1 MFAQVVP
8 PKFGEPQGSAR
19 AAGAPAFAEHVR
31 EQGSGQGTAEM
42 VASFAPI
49 KAVANEGSGRAD
61 RRRWNDADRREQ
73 IPTGVGELREC
84 VVVGNRADLDEAVG
98 QRHRD
103 GTGEMV
109 ITRPGERHVGRH
121 AARASDRR
129 GSVAGELEHG
139 FKESGNIGSGES
151 VIAVAPLGFN
161 GDESTIEQSC
171 EVLTRGRDGD
181 TRMAGEFGH
190 GVRPLVEQGIEE
202 RDPSRVTE
210 QTADCDNI
218 ACTHGMEVYGCTFRR
233 VPKRWRRTL
242 DNMSAPITL
251 STSEAV
257 CAALHDPSLEPPPPP
272 ASIGHGAT
280 AALRA
285 AMARF
290 SSGTWHAERRT
301 QVEMVLGALD
311 PGSVRSA
318 AFEIASRL
326 IEVHEQVDAV
336 ADLAFRVPT
345 EAMLAMLGVSG
356 DHALLVDDVR
366 AVAEVIGRGASA
378 NEASDAATERL
389 LAACS
394 RTDRNA
400 LAVVS
405 VLYQTHDAT
414 AALFVETTLA
424 NHRHAHRA
432 PAVNQTRR
440 VVVTETLIDG
450 IRLSPGSIVV
460 LDLATAGLEFGAGPH
475 QCPGRSVA
483 EAIVDGIVAA
493 IDPARCVLR
502 DISASVTDDG
512 RPTSILTG
520 PSGAPGSPTYT
531 KRGRS
536 CWSTFTT
543 PAAP

>member
-1 MFAQVVP
+1 
-8 PKFGEPQGSAR
+8 
-19 AAGAPAFAEHVR
+19 VR
-31 EQGSGQGTAEM
+31 EQSSGQGTAEV
-42 VASFAPI
+42 VASLAPVE
-49 KAVANEGSGRAD
+49 AVANEGSGCAD

-151 VIAVAPLGFN
+151 VIAAAALGFD
-161 GDESTIEQSC
+161 GDEPTIEQSC
-171 EVLTRGRDGD
+171 EVLTCGRDGN
-181 TRMAGEFGH
+181 TRIAGEFGH

-233 VPKRWRRTL
+233 VPKRRRRTL

-257 CAALHDPSLEPPPPP
+257 CAALHDSSLEPPLPP

-280 AALRA
+280 AALRE

-290 SSGTWHAERRT
+290 SSGAWHAERRAA
-301 QVEMVLGALD
+301 VEMVLDALD
-311 PGSVRSA
+311 PGVVRST

-326 IEVHEQVDAV
+326 IEVHKQVDAV

-345 EAMLAMLGVSG
+345 ETMLSVLQVPG
-356 DHALLVDDVR
+356 DRFALVNDVP
-366 AVAEVIGRGASA
+366 AVAEVIGRGAAAS
-378 NEASDAATERL
+378 EASDAATERL
-389 LAACS
+389 LAAS
-394 RTDRNA
+394 ARTGRNA
-400 LAVVS
+400 TAVVS

-414 AALFVETTLA
+414 AALLVETILA
-424 NHRHAHRA
+424 NHRHADRA

-440 VVVTETLIDG
+440 VVVTEMVIDG
-450 IRLSPGSIVV
+450 IRLSPGSMVV
-460 LDLATAGLEFGAGPH
+460 LDLAAVGLEFGAGPH
-475 QCPGRSVA
+475 QCPGPAVA
-483 EAIVDGIVAA
+483 EAIADGIVAA
-493 IDPARCVLR
+493 IDAARCVLR

-512 RPTSILTG
+512 RPTSILI
-520 PSGAPGSPTYT
+520 
-531 KRGRS
+531 GRS
-536 CWSTFTT
+536 
-543 PAAP
+543 